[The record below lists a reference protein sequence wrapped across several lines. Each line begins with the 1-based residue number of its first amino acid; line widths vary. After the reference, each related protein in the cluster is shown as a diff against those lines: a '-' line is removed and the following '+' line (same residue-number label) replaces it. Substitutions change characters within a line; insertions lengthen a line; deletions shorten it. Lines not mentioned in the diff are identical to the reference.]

1 MFEGNKVKEVEI
13 ALHDTGRESRL
24 VLAGIRCEEWMRR
37 TGNK

>member
-13 ALHDTGRESRL
+13 ALPDTGRESRL
-24 VLAGIRCEEWMRR
+24 VLAGIRCEEWMCT

>member
-1 MFEGNKVKEVEI
+1 VFEGNNVKEVEI

-24 VLAGIRCEEWMRR
+24 VLAGISCEEWMCR